1 MADALCGPSNPLQN
15 LQKHTQVDRTLQQD
29 RLIGNRQS
37 PSQGFRTVDPR
48 AGSLDADF
56 QAFETSTPHP
66 FQFQQPELFH
76 PQSHVPSAPAGWA
89 ADFQRLSISQQQQP
103 MPAGQFRIEAPLI
116 KSTTLGGW
124 QNEFMRQRSGA
135 GTPVAQGKQAVRDGP
150 QLSNASMFQQSMMD
164 YSQPMYQ
171 SYSGDFQQQPQ
182 MQQQATMMSMEQHVQ
197 ISDVDFEAAFADAF
211 AHAQEM
217 DQQRA
222 ASRLSSDP
230 DAMIA
235 ETDIQRPVDAETVRI
250 GSDAIAYREK
260 ADRTADQDTRDA
272 DELARTA
279 GQLLTSVSHDN
290 SEKFQNSQF
299 LQLMR
304 KIRDREVEVQGDEL
318 QETGRST
325 STPAQESRHFPS
337 QEASNQQSSSSS
349 HFEFPDMDA
358 VYAPTNTSD
367 DAWGADSELDQ
378 NQNQNAQHRFAGSW
392 DYPPASAPQW
402 KAAPEVTAHDPQV
415 LQRSPYTTYGFDD
428 DQYPTHPQ
436 PQSQFEALHPGG
448 KYYPDQSPRLQ
459 RAAMD
464 NTTNVDVPGEI
475 EINSDIP
482 VPVVGATQQD
492 GAPLEKRISASDF
505 DSRYLD
511 STWFNFH
518 R

>member
-56 QAFETSTPHP
+56 HAFETSTPHP

-76 PQSHVPSAPAGWA
+76 PQSHGPSAPAGWA
-89 ADFQRLSISQQQQP
+89 ADFQRLSISQQQP
-103 MPAGQFRIEAPLI
+103 VPAGQFRTEAPLI

-135 GTPVAQGKQAVRDGP
+135 GTPVAQGKQAVRDSP
-150 QLSNASMFQQSMMD
+150 QLSNGGIFQQSMMD

-171 SYSGDFQQQPQ
+171 SYSGGFQQEPQ
-182 MQQQATMMSMEQHVQ
+182 MQQSTMMSMEQHVQ

-222 ASRLSSDP
+222 LSSDP
-230 DAMIA
+230 DAMIS
-235 ETDIQRPVDAETVRI
+235 ETGMPRPDEGETVRI

-260 ADRTADQDTRDA
+260 VERTAEQDTRDA

-325 STPAQESRHFPS
+325 SISTPAPAQENR
-337 QEASNQQSSSSS
+337 EAPAEGATNQQSS

-367 DAWGADSELDQ
+367 AWADSELDQ
-378 NQNQNAQHRFAGSW
+378 NAQHRYAGSW

-402 KAAPEVTAHDPQV
+402 KNAPEVTAHDPQV

-428 DQYPTHPQ
+428 DQYPAHPQ

-464 NTTNVDVPGEI
+464 AAGEG
-475 EINSDIP
+475 EMMSGAVQPPP
-482 VPVVGATQQD
+482 VEGGNGEHGSAQQD
-492 GAPLEKRISASDF
+492 GATLEKRISASDF
-505 DSRYLD
+505 DYLD

>member
-29 RLIGNRQS
+29 RLVGNRQS
-37 PSQGFRTVDPR
+37 PGQGFRTADPR
-48 AGSLDADF
+48 AGSLDAEF
-56 QAFETSTPHP
+56 HAFETSTPHP
-66 FQFQQPELFH
+66 FQFQQPDLFH
-76 PQSHVPSAPAGWA
+76 PQGHASPAPAGWA
-89 ADFQRLSISQQQQP
+89 ADFQRLSISQQP
-103 MPAGQFRIEAPLI
+103 VPAGQFRTEAPLI
-116 KSTTLGGW
+116 RSTTLGGW
-124 QNEFMRQRSGA
+124 QQEFMRQRSGA
-135 GTPVAQGKQAVRDGP
+135 GTPVAQGKQAVRDSP
-150 QLSNASMFQQSMMD
+150 QLSGGGGMFQQPMMD
-164 YSQPMYQ
+164 YTQPMFQ
-171 SYSGDFQQQPQ
+171 SYSGGFQQEPQ
-182 MQQQATMMSMEQHVQ
+182 MQQSTMMSMEQHVQ
-197 ISDVDFEAAFADAF
+197 VSDVDFEAAFADAF

-222 ASRLSSDP
+222 SSGLSSDP
-230 DAMIA
+230 NAMSS
-235 ETDIQRPVDAETVRI
+235 EVQRPDGGETVRI

-260 ADRTADQDTRDA
+260 TERTAETDTRDA

-290 SEKFQNSQF
+290 SDKFQNSQF

-325 STPAQESRHFPS
+325 SKSTPGPT
-337 QEASNQQSSSSS
+337 QEATNQQSS

-367 DAWGADSELDQ
+367 AWADSELDQ
-378 NQNQNAQHRFAGSW
+378 NAQHRYAGSW

-428 DQYPTHPQ
+428 DEHPSDYSLS
-436 PQSQFEALHPGG
+436 PLQFEALHPGG
-448 KYYPDQSPRLQ
+448 KYYPDQSPRLR
-459 RAAMD
+459 RAALDAAAAEEAEMSGA
-464 NTTNVDVPGEI
+464 VQP
-475 EINSDIP
+475 P
-482 VPVVGATQQD
+482 VEGGSNKDAQGGGD
-492 GAPLEKRISASDF
+492 GSKRISASDF
-505 DSRYLD
+505 DYLD

>member
-1 MADALCGPSNPLQN
+1 MTDALCGPSNPLQS

-29 RLIGNRQS
+29 RLVGNRQS
-37 PSQGFRTVDPR
+37 PGQGFRTRDPR

-56 QAFETSTPHP
+56 HAFETSTPQP
-66 FQFQQPELFH
+66 FQFQQPDLFH
-76 PQSHVPSAPAGWA
+76 PQSHGPPAPAPGWA
-89 ADFQRLSISQQQQP
+89 ADFQQLSISQQQP
-103 MPAGQFRIEAPLI
+103 VPAGQFRTEAPLI
-116 KSTTLGGW
+116 KSTTLGAW

-150 QLSNASMFQQSMMD
+150 VLSNAGMFQQSMMD
-164 YSQPMYQ
+164 HSQPMYQ
-171 SYSGDFQQQPQ
+171 SYSGGFQQQ
-182 MQQQATMMSMEQHVQ
+182 QQIQQSTMMSMEQRVH

-217 DQQRA
+217 DQERA
-222 ASRLSSDP
+222 TRLSSDP
-230 DAMIA
+230 DAMISNA
-235 ETDIQRPVDAETVRI
+235 DVQRLDQGETARI

-260 ADRTADQDTRDA
+260 TERTAEQDTRDA

-325 STPAQESRHFPS
+325 SMSTPSRVQEPRQAPVEATTTNS
-337 QEASNQQSSSSS
+337 QTS

-367 DAWGADSELDQ
+367 AWSEDAEEHI
-378 NQNQNAQHRFAGSW
+378 NAQHRYAGSW

-402 KAAPEVTAHDPQV
+402 KASPDAVTAHDPQV
-415 LQRSPYTTYGFDD
+415 LLQRAPYTTYGFDD
-428 DQYPTHPQ
+428 DQYPQHPQ
-436 PQSQFEALHPGG
+436 NQFEALHPGG
-448 KYYPDQSPRLQ
+448 KLYPDQSPRLE

-464 NTTNVDVPGEI
+464 TAEMSGAVYPA
-475 EINSDIP
+475 
-482 VPVVGATQQD
+482 VVEGGSESGSVEGAT
-492 GAPLEKRISASDF
+492 LEKRISASDF
-505 DSRYLD
+505 DYLD

>member
-1 MADALCGPSNPLQN
+1 MADALCGPSNPLQT
-15 LQKHTQVDRTLQQD
+15 LQKHTQADRTLQQD
-29 RLIGNRQS
+29 RLVGNRQS
-37 PSQGFRTVDPR
+37 PGQGFRTADPR
-48 AGSLDADF
+48 AGALDADF
-56 QAFETSTPHP
+56 HAFETSAPHP

-76 PQSHVPSAPAGWA
+76 PQNHAPSAPAGWA
-89 ADFQRLSISQQQQP
+89 ADFQRLSISQPQP
-103 MPAGQFRIEAPLI
+103 LPAGQFRTEAPLI
-116 KSTTLGGW
+116 KSTTFGGW
-124 QNEFMRQRSGA
+124 QHEFMRQRSGS
-135 GTPVAQGKQAVRDGP
+135 GTPVSQGKQAVRDVP
-150 QLSNASMFQQSMMD
+150 QLTNAGMFQQSSMMD

-171 SYSGDFQQQPQ
+171 SYSGGLQQQPQ
-182 MQQQATMMSMEQHVQ
+182 MPQTAMMSMEQKVQ

-222 ASRLSSDP
+222 LQVASDP
-230 DAMIA
+230 DAMIS
-235 ETDIQRPVDAETVRI
+235 ETDIHRPDETETVRI
-250 GSDAIAYREK
+250 GSDAIHYREK

-325 STPAQESRHFPS
+325 STPLSAQENR
-337 QEASNQQSSSSS
+337 QADKGTTNQQSS

-367 DAWGADSELDQ
+367 AWAEPELD
-378 NQNQNAQHRFAGSW
+378 QNAQHRYAGSW
-392 DYPPASAPQW
+392 DYPPASAPEW
-402 KAAPEVTAHDPQV
+402 KAAPDVTAHDPQV

-428 DQYPTHPQ
+428 DQYPAAQ
-436 PQSQFEALHPGG
+436 PQSQYEALHPGG
-448 KYYPDQSPRLQ
+448 KLYPDQSPRLQ
-459 RAAMD
+459 RAA
-464 NTTNVDVPGEI
+464 VDAAVAGDAEMSGAVPP
-475 EINSDIP
+475 P
-482 VPVVGATQQD
+482 VDGGAQD
-492 GAPLEKRISASDF
+492 GAPLDKRISASDF
-505 DSRYLD
+505 DYLD